1 MPPLFQHQ
9 LSPSEA
15 FEILYWEEDGDRE
28 VTEHRQAVLH
38 QPAALSCDTSAIPP
52 PRLTWYKDGEPL
64 APGPGVLILLGNAP
78 AVKAS
83 PARGGWILS
92 LCSCQHAQR
101 PWDPRCIT
109 GAVWW
114 PCTAG
119 WEGDSAW
126 DPHHGAVP
134 TTGLSPPCPPR
145 AAGGR
150 VLQLP
155 AVREEDAGRYTC
167 EASNEAGRDRV
178 HYELEVLGE

>member
-1 MPPLFQHQ
+1 MPPLFQRQ
-9 LSPSEA
+9 LSSSEA
-15 FEILYWEEDGDRE
+15 FEILYREEDGDGE

-64 APGPGVLILLGNAP
+64 APGPGVLILLGNGP
-78 AVKAS
+78 ATRAS
-83 PARGGWILS
+83 PAQGGGRILS
-92 LCSCQHAQR
+92 PCSCLHAQH
-101 PWDPRCIT
+101 PWDPRRIT
-109 GAVWW
+109 GAAWG

-119 WEGDSAW
+119 WEGDSGR
-126 DPHHGAVP
+126 DPHHGALP
-134 TTGLSPPCPPR
+134 TLPPPC
-145 AAGGR
+145 ATGGR